1 MSTMNSGKNQ
11 ISKQNFQRKNYGN
24 KISKEKNSEKNKR
37 KNFKKIKKRIPRKD
51 SKQNSR
57 IFLNSG
63 RSKAGQNGPKEARR
77 ASR

>member
-1 MSTMNSGKNQ
+1 METKFPKKK
-11 ISKQNFQRKNYGN
+11 ILKKTKE
-24 KISKEKNSEKNKR
+24 KISKKS
-37 KNFKKIKKRIPRKD
+37 KKRIPRKD